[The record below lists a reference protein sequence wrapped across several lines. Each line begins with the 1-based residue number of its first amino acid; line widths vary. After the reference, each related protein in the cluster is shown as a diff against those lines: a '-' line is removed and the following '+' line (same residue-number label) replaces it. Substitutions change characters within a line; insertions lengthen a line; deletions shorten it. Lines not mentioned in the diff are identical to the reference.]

1 MCVTAKQIAGIML
14 MIYIYALKGMIKVNV
29 NQSKSKD
36 QGGLEKGNI
45 IIAMNTMIFHSSY
58 SYEYSDIPL

>member
-14 MIYIYALKGMIKVNV
+14 MIYVYALKGMIKVNA